1 VLAGVAEVIKS
12 GAIRDPALFAR
23 LEEHFDDVLKLRAET
38 MVAIVAAC
46 ARHKAAVV
54 ADDEREERG
63 GRAVLN
69 FGHTVGH
76 AIEALTEYR
85 ELLHGE
91 AVAIGMVAAAR
102 LSPALGRCPATARGR
117 LALLLKRAGLPTGI
131 PRGPSPAALALA
143 MQADKKSA
151 AGRIRFVCLVDIGR
165 TEFVELSGQE
175 IVHHL
180 RCVQA

>member
-1 VLAGVAEVIKS
+1 
-12 GAIRDPALFAR
+12 IRDPALFAR

-85 ELLHGE
+85 EFLHGE

-102 LSPALGRCPATARGR
+102 VSRALGRLAPAVVER
-117 LALLLKRAGLPTGI
+117 LERLLKRVGLPTHI
-131 PRGPSPAALALA
+131 P
-143 MQADKKSA
+143 
-151 AGRIRFVCLVDIGR
+151 
-165 TEFVELSGQE
+165 SG
-175 IVHHL
+175 VTP
-180 RCVQA
+180 